1 MSSFISLSY
10 LIIPWMTR
18 IGITMM
24 SVFNLPCPYYDLMF
38 KAWVFWIL
46 GCLLPDLMSCYQA
59 KDVLCDWE
67 HVE

>member
-1 MSSFISLSY
+1 
-10 LIIPWMTR
+10 
-18 IGITMM
+18 MM